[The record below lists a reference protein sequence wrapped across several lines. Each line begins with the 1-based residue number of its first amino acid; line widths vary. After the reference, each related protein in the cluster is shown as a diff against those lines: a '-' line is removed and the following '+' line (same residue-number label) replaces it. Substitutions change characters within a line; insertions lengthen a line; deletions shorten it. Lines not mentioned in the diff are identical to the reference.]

1 MFKARMEYEKTGVAA
16 YISHLDLMQVLQRG
30 FVRASLPVKYS
41 EGFNPHIYLSVLAP
55 LSTGHESVCEL
66 CDFDFTTDEIPEG
79 VLEKLNAALPVG
91 IKARVIGQADRPV
104 NQIANSGYRITLQT
118 GDPEQMAGIFAGSV
132 VIEKRS
138 KRGSR
143 EVDLKDYIRSISF
156 AKEGDK
162 VVCDCVLA
170 AGNDPLNPSYIVA
183 ALQEKGLYP
192 AELGAAFLRTALL
205 DQECKKF
212 WEKA

>member
-30 FVRASLPVKYS
+30 FIRAGLPVKYS

-79 VLEKLNAALPVG
+79 VLDKLNAALPEG
-91 IKARVIGQADRPV
+91 IRARTIGQADRPV
-104 NQIANSGYRITLQT
+104 NQIANSGYRITLAE
-118 GDPEQMAGIFAGSV
+118 GDPAEMAALFEGSV
-132 VIEKRS
+132 VVEKRS

-143 EVDLKDYIRSISF
+143 EVDLKDYIRTISF
-156 AKEGDK
+156 AKEGEK

-183 ALQEKGLYP
+183 ALQEKGLYSG
-192 AELGAAFLRTALL
+192 ELGAGFLRTSLL

-212 WEKA
+212 W

>member
-30 FVRASLPVKYS
+30 FIRAGLPVKYS

-55 LSTGHESVCEL
+55 LSTGHESICEL
-66 CDFDFTTDEIPEG
+66 CDFDFTTDEIPEN
-79 VLEKLNAALPVG
+79 VLDKLNAALPEG
-91 IKARVIGQADRPV
+91 IRARTIGQADRPV
-104 NQIANSGYRITLQT
+104 NQIANSGYRITLAQ
-118 GDPEQMAGIFAGSV
+118 GDPSEMAALFADSV

-143 EVDLKDYIRSISF
+143 EVDLKDYIRTISF
-156 AKEGDK
+156 AQEGDK

-183 ALQEKGLYP
+183 ALQDKGLYP
-192 AELGAAFLRTALL
+192 AELGAGFLRTSLL

-212 WEKA
+212 W